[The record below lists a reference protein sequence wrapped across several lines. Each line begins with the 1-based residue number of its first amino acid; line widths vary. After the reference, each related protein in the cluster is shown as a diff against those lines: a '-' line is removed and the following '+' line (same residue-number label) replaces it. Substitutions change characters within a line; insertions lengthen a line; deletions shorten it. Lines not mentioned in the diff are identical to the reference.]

1 MKQEFN
7 MKLYAYLSKLP
18 FEKREQELT
27 RNCLPD
33 SKGTKRKKGAEADVN
48 LPS

>member
-7 MKLYAYLSKLP
+7 MKLYAYLSTLP
-18 FEKREQELT
+18 FEKGGKET
-27 RNCLPD
+27 TNCLSPG
-33 SKGTKRKKGAEADVN
+33 SKGTKRKKGAEADVS

>member
-7 MKLYAYLSKLP
+7 MKLYAYLSTLP
-18 FEKREQELT
+18 FEKREKET
-27 RNCLPD
+27 TNCLSD
-33 SKGTKRKKGAEADVN
+33 AKGTKRKKGAEADVS